1 VALIDREPLSLLM
14 FTCRNACYPQEKKQ
28 KGEAVVN
35 KCLRITLTAEPR
47 EYLLYTVIQQQARQR
62 NLEGLTQQIS
72 RDKIKIVICGRKEDV
87 DSFVD
92 YLHSQAHHEHIEFIE
107 IEPFLKDKDYRGVF
121 RVIE

>member
-1 VALIDREPLSLLM
+1 M
-14 FTCRNACYPQEKKQ
+14 
-28 KGEAVVN
+28 N

-62 NLEGLTQQIS
+62 NLEGLTQPIS
-72 RDKIKIVICGRKEDV
+72 CDKIKIVVCGRKEEV
-87 DSFVD
+87 DNFVD
-92 YLHSQAHHEHIEFIE
+92 YLHSQALQEDIRFIE